1 MAVRMIRADDADY
14 SFLIKQCSSRIN
26 CCSARVWFAAI
37 RPTLGPAKR
46 ATLRPA

>member
-1 MAVRMIRADDADY
+1 MAARVIRADDADY